1 MSGQAALTSIA
12 NTLGSYLIQVTV
24 VRLLEKVWPWT
35 WQRKAYISASCVLV
49 SVTEASSKLCQNCDF
64 FGRYE
69 NVGLFGT

>member
-12 NTLGSYLIQVTV
+12 NTLGPYLIQVTV
-24 VRLLEKVWPWT
+24 IGLLEMWPWT

-49 SVTEASSKLCQNCDF
+49 SVTESSSKLCQNCDF
-64 FGRYE
+64 FCRYE